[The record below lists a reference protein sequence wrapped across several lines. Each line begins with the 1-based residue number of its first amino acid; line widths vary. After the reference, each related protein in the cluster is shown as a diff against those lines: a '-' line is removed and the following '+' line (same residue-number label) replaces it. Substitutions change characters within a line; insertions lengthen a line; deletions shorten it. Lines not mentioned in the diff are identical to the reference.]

1 MENNMTN
8 NNWYRTDNVA
18 KVFLASVTKRDPRT
32 FRVSCVLKE
41 NIEPELLQAALLSA
55 IQDRPQVQVRI
66 RRGFFWHYIEE
77 TDIKPV
83 IKEEDGR
90 ICSPLYE
97 PAKSALHYQV
107 SYFGKRINLEIFHAL
122 TDGTG
127 ALEFLN
133 IIVVHYLKSKYPGRF
148 EDVVLHSGAS
158 ADDLTQDSY
167 KQFFGNL
174 RLKGNGEKYAYH
186 PGGFKLAYDQLQF
199 FELHMPTSQVL
210 EKAKS
215 TGVSLTSF
223 LGAAWMAAIRD
234 EMPARKRKKPVTIS
248 IPVNLRNY
256 YPSKTSRN
264 FFNNINITHVFDKD
278 ISFEELAREFQKA
291 LKEQLSEENIKK
303 NMDKYE
309 TMEFVAPIRAVP
321 LFIKQLVVGAVTALS
336 DKKVSMVL
344 SNLGVQKPPQEIA
357 DEIESFNGFCSSNN
371 LFSTIFSYKDE
382 LTLGVTSPYSNTTVV
397 KNFVRSLVDMGIDI
411 KIYATE
417 VIR

>member
-1 MENNMTN
+1 MASD
-8 NNWYRTDNVA
+8 NWYRTDNVA
-18 KVFLASVTKRDPRT
+18 KVFLASVSKRDTRT
-32 FRVSCVLKE
+32 FRVSCILKD
-41 NIEPELLQAALLSA
+41 NIDPGLLQSALLMA

-77 TDIKPV
+77 TDIMPTV
-83 IKEEDGR
+83 KEEDGR
-90 ICSPLYE
+90 MCQLLYS
-97 PAKSALHYQV
+97 PAKPSLHYQV
-107 SYFGKRINLEIFHAL
+107 SYFANRVNLEIFHAL

-133 IIVVHYLKSKYPGRF
+133 IIVVHYLKLKYPGKY
-148 EDVVLHSGAS
+148 EDIVLHSGAS

-167 KQFFGNL
+167 RQFFGNL
-174 RLKGNGEKYAYH
+174 RLKRSSEKYAYH
-186 PGGFKLAYDQLQF
+186 PSGFKLAYDQLQF
-199 FELHMPTSQVL
+199 FEIHMSVGQAL
-210 EKAKS
+210 AKAKS

-223 LGAAWMAAIRD
+223 LGAAWMAAIHSD
-234 EMPARKRKKPVTIS
+234 MPARKRNKPVTIS

-278 ISFEELAREFQKA
+278 ISFEDLAKEFQA
-291 LKEQLSEENIKK
+291 SLKEQLSEENIKK

-321 LFIKQLVVGAVTALS
+321 LFIKQFVVRNVTAVS

-344 SNLGVQKPPQEIA
+344 SNLGVQKPPAEVS
-357 DEIESFNGFCSSNN
+357 DEIVSYNGFCSSNN

-382 LTLGVTSPYSNTTVV
+382 LTLGVTSPYVNTSVI
-397 KNFVRSLVDMGIDI
+397 KNMVRSLVDMGIDI
-411 KIYATE
+411 RVYATE
-417 VIR
+417 VVR